1 MQYSEGNLG
10 RVFVL
15 RMDDGEDLIASL
27 QRFVQEKRI
36 ESGMALF
43 IGALRD
49 GRMVTGPEVAVIP
62 PTPHFEDFE
71 SAWEVFG
78 MATVYASADG
88 PKLHIHSSLGRGG
101 HALTGCIREKAAV
114 YLVVEAVL
122 FEFCGLNASRAWDKK
137 TGLHLLSL
145 DKRLSSP

>member
-1 MQYSEGNLG
+1 MQYSEGRFA
-10 RVFVL
+10 RVFAL

-27 QRFVQEKRI
+27 QKFVQEKKVD
-36 ESGMALF
+36 SCMALF

-49 GRMVTGPEVAVIP
+49 GRAVTGPEMPVIP
-62 PTPHFEDFE
+62 PIPHYENFD

-78 MATVYASADG
+78 MATIYQSAAG
-88 PKLHIHSSLGRGG
+88 PKMHIHSAIGRGRE
-101 HALTGCIREKAAV
+101 AIVGCIREKAKV

-122 FEFCGLNASRAWDKK
+122 FEFSGLKAKREWDEK

-145 DKRLSSP
+145 ENKL

>member
-1 MQYSEGNLG
+1 MQYSEGRLA
-10 RVFVL
+10 RVFAL

-27 QRFVQEKRI
+27 QKFVQEKKVD
-36 ESGMALF
+36 SCMALF

-49 GRMVTGPEVAVIP
+49 GQAVTGPKMPVIP
-62 PTPHFEDFE
+62 PIPHYENFD

-78 MATVYASADG
+78 MATIYQSETG
-88 PKLHIHSSLGRGG
+88 PRLHIHSAIGKGRE
-101 HALTGCIREKAAV
+101 AIVGCIRDKARV

-122 FEFCGLNASRAWDKK
+122 FEFSGLKAKREWDEK

-145 DKRLSSP
+145 ENRL

>member
-1 MQYSEGNLG
+1 MQYSEGRFA
-10 RVFVL
+10 RVFAL

-27 QRFVQEKRI
+27 QKLVQEKRVD
-36 ESGMALF
+36 SCMALF

-49 GRMVTGPEVAVIP
+49 GRAVTGPKMPVIP
-62 PTPHFEDFE
+62 PIPHYENFD

-78 MATVYASADG
+78 MATIYQSDAG
-88 PKLHIHSSLGRGG
+88 PRLHIHSAIGKGRE
-101 HALTGCIREKAAV
+101 AIIGCIRDKAKV

-122 FEFCGLNASRAWDKK
+122 FEFSGLKAKREWDEK

-145 DKRLSSP
+145 EKSI

>member
-1 MQYSEGNLG
+1 MQYSEGRFA
-10 RVFVL
+10 RVFAL

-27 QRFVQEKRI
+27 QKFVQEKRVD
-36 ESGMALF
+36 SCMALF

-49 GRMVTGPEVAVIP
+49 GRAVTGPEMPVIP
-62 PTPHFEDFE
+62 PIPHYENFD

-78 MATVYASADG
+78 MATIYQSEEG
-88 PKLHIHSSLGRGG
+88 PKMHIHSAIGRGRE
-101 HALTGCIREKAAV
+101 AIVGCIREKAKV

-122 FEFCGLNASRAWDKK
+122 FEFSGLKAKREWDEK

-145 DKRLSSP
+145 ENKL

>member
-1 MQYSEGNLG
+1 MQYSEGRFA
-10 RVFVL
+10 RVFAL

-27 QRFVQEKRI
+27 QKFVQEKRVD
-36 ESGMALF
+36 SCMALF

-49 GRMVTGPEVAVIP
+49 GQAVTGPEMPVIP
-62 PTPHFEDFE
+62 PIPHHENYD

-78 MATVYASADG
+78 MATIYQSEAG
-88 PKLHIHSSLGRGG
+88 HKLHIHSAIGKGRE
-101 HALTGCIREKAAV
+101 AIVGCIREKAKV

-122 FEFCGLNASRAWDKK
+122 FEFSGLNAKREWDEK

-145 DKRLSSP
+145 ENRL

>member
-1 MQYSEGNLG
+1 MQYSEGRFA
-10 RVFVL
+10 RVFAL

-27 QRFVQEKRI
+27 QKFVQEKRVD
-36 ESGMALF
+36 SCMALF

-49 GRMVTGPEVAVIP
+49 GRAVTGPEMPVIP
-62 PTPHFEDFE
+62 PVPHYDNFD

-78 MATVYASADG
+78 MATIYQSAAG
-88 PKLHIHSSLGRGG
+88 PKMHIHSAIGRGRE
-101 HALTGCIREKAAV
+101 AIVGCIREKAKV

-122 FEFCGLNASRAWDKK
+122 FEFSGLKAKREWDEK

-145 DKRLSSP
+145 ENKL